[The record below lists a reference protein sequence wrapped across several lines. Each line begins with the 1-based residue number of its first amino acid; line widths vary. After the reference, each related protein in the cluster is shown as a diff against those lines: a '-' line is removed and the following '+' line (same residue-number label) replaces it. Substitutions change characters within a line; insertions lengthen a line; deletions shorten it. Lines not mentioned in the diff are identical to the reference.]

1 MYQKFVCGE
10 CGEFE
15 SKDFSEVV
23 KHEENC
29 RKEHL
34 FQCHKCGNVMSW
46 RDDDVQ
52 GFVIKNQCHYIDLG
66 RMGYGSKLDEIN
78 VNIQLCDS
86 CLCEIIDTF
95 KLKEKIY
102 NPRGNHNED

>member
-1 MYQKFVCGE
+1 MYQKFICSK

-15 SKDFSEVV
+15 SIDFTEVYQ
-23 KHEENC
+23 HEADCSKENV
-29 RKEHL
+29 
-34 FQCHKCGNVMSW
+34 FQCHKCGEETKWNEGDSNAW
-46 RDDDVQ
+46 L
-52 GFVIKNQCHYIDLG
+52 IKNQCHYIDLG